1 MNNKEIMR
9 NRNETTTHITNTVDK
24 IIKAFSL
31 DIDEKGINVSLKS
44 STGQLFSFHIST
56 EFLLAFRKKAS

>member
-1 MNNKEIMR
+1 MNNNEIMR
-9 NRNETTTHITNTVDK
+9 NRNETTTHITDTVDK

-44 STGQLFSFHIST
+44 STGQLFSFHISK
-56 EFLLAFRKKAS
+56 EFLHTFRKKAS